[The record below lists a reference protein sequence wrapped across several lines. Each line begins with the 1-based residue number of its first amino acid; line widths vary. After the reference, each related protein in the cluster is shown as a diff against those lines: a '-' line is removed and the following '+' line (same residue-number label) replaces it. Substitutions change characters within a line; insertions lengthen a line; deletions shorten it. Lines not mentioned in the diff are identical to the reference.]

1 VYIVEYKFRF
11 RKLDNEG
18 KVTFS
23 YSELVMIL
31 LLVGFLLYWSSAQ
44 QIREIALR
52 TAKAYC
58 QKMDVQML
66 DGYVALN
73 ALWLKRDKYGKIRVW
88 RSYLFEF
95 TATGQDRYNGK
106 VIMLGKV
113 IESVQLETH
122 RI

>member
-1 VYIVEYKFRF
+1 M
-11 RKLDNEG
+11 
-18 KVTFS
+18 TFA
-23 YSELVMIL
+23 YSELIMIV
-31 LLVGFLLYWSSAQ
+31 LLVGFLFYWSSAQ
-44 QIREIALR
+44 QIREIALN

-58 QKMDVQML
+58 QKMDVKML

-95 TATGQDRYNGK
+95 TATGEDRYNGK
-106 VIMLGKV
+106 VIMLGKL
-113 IESVQLETH
+113 IESVQLEPH